1 MNFKLLFKWH
11 RNVQFGPFSFTFSF
25 IWSLFFRIFMIWSL
39 YSFSL
44 RFKSWISRKER
55 ESGWKKEGER
65 KLSDTKFQPTIAT
78 ILVPFFIFNDA
89 FKVY

>member
-1 MNFKLLFKWH
+1 
-11 RNVQFGPFSFTFSF
+11 
-25 IWSLFFRIFMIWSL
+25 MIWSL